1 LYSKIFLSR
10 CYIKQLT
17 ATKNMQILRE
27 QIQKNIRKYWNFD
40 EKIFIVNGNYIT
52 KELSDVEVKFVNEL
66 YLLVFEAN
74 NKDSCLI
81 TGVADTRIT
90 IYIPHGIASLTF
102 EQLYHNLLDNKNF
115 WAKINLYQSTGLL
128 TLSQI
133 LKIEKRNP
141 IPVYNWSKS
150 SIVLENRAIIKGFTR
165 NEPLLVTA
173 NRKSAKDQLDISL
186 TSMLDASIL
195 CKDGDEL

>member
-1 LYSKIFLSR
+1 MSR

-27 QIQKNIRKYWNFD
+27 QIQKSIRKYWNFD
-40 EKIFIVNGNYIT
+40 KKIFIVNGNYIT

-66 YLLVFEAN
+66 YLLVFDAK

-81 TGVADTRIT
+81 TGVADTQIIIHT
-90 IYIPHGIASLTF
+90 PYAIASLTF
-102 EQLYHNLLDNKNF
+102 EQLHQNLLNNKNF
-115 WAKINLYQSTGLL
+115 WAKINLYQSIGML
-128 TLSQI
+128 TLSQV

-141 IPVYNWSKS
+141 IPVYNWSIAP
-150 SIVLENRAIIKGFTR
+150 IVLENRAIIKGFTR

-173 NRKSAKDQLDISL
+173 NGKSAKDQLDNEHKNISL
-186 TSMLDASIL
+186 TSMLDIIL
-195 CKDGDEL
+195 QKDDLRL